1 MTIRILSFVF
11 PVFIFLILHDLSF
24 AQSSDIEHDNIT
36 LEQGLSQSTVFAI
49 TQDAQ
54 GFMWFGTQDG
64 LNRYDGYSVKVFR
77 HNPANSK
84 TIGDNSI
91 RTLLCD
97 SRGDLWI
104 GTENN
109 GLDRY
114 VSKENRFY
122 HFVHNYD
129 NSTLSNNSVT
139 SLYEDFNKNIWVGTG
154 RGLNLLDKGTGK
166 FRHFS
171 FGKDSSKLNNATI
184 WGMSEDKKGNLWL
197 AASIGLLR
205 VKMNDLLQ
213 EKMQPDYHLY
223 QNSSSNPG
231 SISAN
236 NVTAVCFDRN
246 EVLWASTVNGVNRL
260 DENTNKFTIFKHD
273 PGNPN
278 SLPGD
283 IIISM
288 KLDSQGELWMAAYD
302 AGLIKYNAHENKFE
316 RYIDDA
322 LWTVYEDNSGILW
335 TGTYSSGV
343 KILNRKK
350 NRFRLHHSFYNAN
363 SINSQNNNIV
373 FSVFKDSDSDIWI
386 GTYGNGLIR
395 IDHRTEKITKYTA
408 NAKDHSGL
416 SSSRIFSLAESP
428 GGKIWIGTEGGGL
441 NCLNKKTGKFSRFT
455 SGKDKENSLI
465 QNEIQILYYDSK
477 LNSLWMG
484 YLGNG
489 LSKFNLTKKKFTHFP
504 YVPGSEKSF
513 AGSHVTSIYRGCR
526 SGLLVGTMKS
536 GLFHF
541 PDSGEM
547 FERINIPGANL
558 TEHGVHSLY
567 EENSGILWIGTIGY
581 GLLRYDP
588 KTKAL
593 VNFKE
598 EDGLPNSTIYS
609 VLPDQSGNLWLS
621 TNKGISKFNPAT
633 KVFKNY
639 DKNDGLQSDEFN
651 SGAYYEGSDHELI
664 FGGINGFNAFY
675 PQDIQDNKFVPP
687 VYFTTFRVFN
697 EALPLPNP
705 IPAGTRIE
713 LSHSQNFLSFEF
725 VGLNYTSPQK
735 NIYAYRMEGF
745 DKEWHVVPASQRFAS
760 YTNLNPGEYVLHV
773 KASNNDGVWNEA
785 GATLVIKIN
794 PPFWMTWWFRIS
806 VALFILTSVIFAYNY
821 RVRKIR
827 QIDLTRLRIARDLHD
842 EVGSDLG
849 GIALITQRL
858 QKKSNLPGDIKDE
871 LGEINIAAF
880 QTAEKLRDIVW
891 FVNPEHDDA
900 EHLIL
905 RLKDLAGRLLKD
917 QEYTF
922 HIDGHVAFQGFDL
935 DSRRQLYLII
945 KEVLYNIVKH
955 AEATKVNINI
965 RQDYKCLQIIISDNG
980 KGFSIS
986 ADSNFALSG
995 MGLKNIKRRAE
1006 NMKGKL
1012 EIETQEGCG
1021 TTVTLTL

>member
-1 MTIRILSFVF
+1 MPNRFLTTVLLVL
-11 PVFIFLILHDLSF
+11 LILTNSELSF
-24 AQSSDIEHDNIT
+24 AQTSDIELDNIS

-49 TQDAQ
+49 VQDAQ

-84 TIGDNSI
+84 TICGNSI
-91 RTLLCD
+91 RTLMCD

-104 GTENN
+104 GTENS
-109 GLDRY
+109 GVDRF
-114 VSKENRFY
+114 VCKENRFY
-122 HFVHNYD
+122 HFVHSSD
-129 NSTLSNNSVT
+129 NSSLSSNYVT

-154 RGLNLLDKGTGK
+154 RGLNLLDRGSGK
-166 FRHFS
+166 FKHFS
-171 FGKDSSKLNNATI
+171 FGKDSNKLNNAII
-184 WGMSEDKKGNLWL
+184 WGISEDKKGNLWL

-205 VKMNDLLQ
+205 VKMNDLL
-213 EKMQPDYHLY
+213 KGIMQPDYYLY
-223 QNSSSNPG
+223 QNSLSNPG

-246 EVLWASTVNGVNRL
+246 GLLWASTVNGLNRL
-260 DENTNKFTIFKHD
+260 DQHTNKFTSFKHD
-273 PGNPN
+273 AGNPN

-288 KLDSQGELWMAAYD
+288 KLDSQGELWIAAYD
-302 AGLIKYNAHENKFE
+302 AGLIKYNSLENKFE
-316 RYIDDA
+316 RYTADA

-343 KILNRKK
+343 KIFNRKK

-363 SINSQNNNIV
+363 SNNSLNNNIV
-373 FSVFKDSDSDIWI
+373 FSVLKDSDSDIWI
-386 GTYGNGLIR
+386 GTYGNGLLC
-395 IDHRTEKITKYTA
+395 IDHNTEKITKYTT
-408 NAKDHSGL
+408 NAKDHTSL
-416 SSSRIFSLAESP
+416 SSNRIFSLAESP

-441 NCLNKKTGKFSRFT
+441 NCLDKKTGKFSQFT
-455 SGKDKENSLI
+455 SGEDKENSVL

-489 LSKFNLTKKKFTHFP
+489 LSKLDLTKKKFTHFP
-504 YVPGSEKSF
+504 YESGSERSF
-513 AGSHVTSIYRGCR
+513 ANSHITSIYRGCR
-526 SGLLVGTMKS
+526 SGLLVGTQKS
-536 GLFHF
+536 GIFHF

-547 FERINIPGANL
+547 FERINIPGTNL
-558 TEHGVHSLY
+558 AEHGVHSLY

-581 GLLRYDP
+581 GLLRYEP
-588 KTKAL
+588 KTKVL
-593 VNFKE
+593 VTFKE

-621 TNKGISKFNPAT
+621 TNKGISKFNPT
-633 KVFKNY
+633 TRIFKNY
-639 DKNDGLQSDEFN
+639 DEYDGLQSDEFN
-651 SGAYYEGSDHELI
+651 SAAYYVGSDHELI

-675 PQDIQDNKFVPP
+675 PQDIQDNKFIPP

-697 EALPLPNP
+697 EALLLPNP
-705 IPAGTRIE
+705 ISAGTRIE
-713 LSHSQNFLSFEF
+713 LSYSQNFLSFEF

-735 NIYAYRMEGF
+735 NMYAYRMEGF
-745 DKEWHVVPASQRFAS
+745 DKEWHMVPASQRFAS

-785 GATLVIKIN
+785 GTTLFIIIN

-806 VALFILTSVIFAYNY
+806 VLLFIIVTTVFAYNY

-858 QKKSNLPGDIKDE
+858 QKNSNLPENIKGE

-917 QEYTF
+917 EEYTF
-922 HIDGHVAFQGFDL
+922 HIEGNVAFQGFDL

-945 KEVLYNIVKH
+945 KEGLYNIVQH
-955 AEATKVNINI
+955 AEATKVNIHI
-965 RQDYKCLQIIISDNG
+965 KQDHKWLQIIISDNG
-980 KGFSIS
+980 KGFTIPTG
-986 ADSNFALSG
+986 SNFALSG

-1006 NMKGKL
+1006 KMKGKL
-1012 EIETQEGCG
+1012 EISTQEGCG
-1021 TTVTLTL
+1021 TTITLTL